1 MKKTLLF
8 GGSGFFGPVILSKN
22 PEIISV
28 GRTLPPKECKN
39 KHIQLNNLDEINKLD
54 KIDLKLILIIK
65 KRTNLVNE
73 VIKLKKNKNEIVDK
87 KRIKFI
93 LDKIR
98 KKSIKLK
105 IDPII
110 TVSIW
115 KEMIKSF
122 IKYEYKK
129 FKK

>member
-1 MKKTLLF
+1 M
-8 GGSGFFGPVILSKN
+8 IN
-22 PEIISV
+22 PKIKAVRI
-28 GRTLPPKECKN
+28 
-39 KHIQLNNLDEINKLD
+39 KLD
-54 KIDLKLILIIK
+54 KIDNKLLLVIK
-65 KRTNLVNE
+65 KRTNLVNQ

-87 KRIKFI
+87 QRIKFI
-93 LDKIR
+93 LRKIK

-110 TVSIW
+110 TISIW